1 MSRPPDHAVDEAANG
16 PSGRPSGSLPMT
28 AEQIASQLRCPQ
40 GELGK
45 EFGRV
50 MNLRNLS
57 MIVGG
62 VRQLDLQPGQQVLE
76 PGAGDGGVL
85 RSVVSPEQPRI
96 RTSACC

>member
-1 MSRPPDHAVDEAANG
+1 
-16 PSGRPSGSLPMT
+16 
-28 AEQIASQLRCPQ
+28 
-40 GELGK
+40 
-45 EFGRV
+45 

-85 RSVVSPEQPRI
+85 RYVLFTVARDRSPLCG
-96 RTSACC
+96 TG

>member
-1 MSRPPDHAVDEAANG
+1 MEGNVLGVHDCVDSALMPSMTSRTRVCH
-16 PSGRPSGSLPMT
+16 L
-28 AEQIASQLRCPQ
+28 
-40 GELGK
+40 

-85 RSVVSPEQPRI
+85 RYVLFTVARDRSPLCG
-96 RTSACC
+96 TG